1 MVRLWQWFKDRGHA
15 NAKPVAG
22 TATAGATVPV
32 RKSDSRSKA
41 AALEQVAESWSE
53 DGDRADQ
60 DYYHVP
66 SGGNPDVADPP
77 ALGGEKLP
85 KPKKRPRVK
94 SSRNTSS
101 G

>member
-15 NAKPVAG
+15 NAKPVESV
-22 TATAGATVPV
+22 ATAGATVPV
-32 RKSDSRSKA
+32 RKSDPRFKA

-66 SGGNPDVADPP
+66 GARNPDATDPP
-77 ALGGEKLP
+77 ALDGEKLP
-85 KPKKRPRVK
+85 KPKKKPRVK
-94 SSRNTSS
+94 SSRISS